1 MGSILK
7 VGVRPE
13 CDNERRQEAKILG
26 ADTEISLFVV
36 EDGQQVDLSHGL
48 RVHQSPEVADHPH
61 WGGFEYLILSC
72 KNGDS
77 VDVATE
83 EVRLQDIVV
92 VVHEIIPQKRRHQEL
107 DPDAEHRQEWF
118 LVGTPQILEAITAAG
133 R

>member
-72 KNGDS
+72 ENSDS
-77 VDVATE
+77 VDIALV
-83 EVRLQDIVV
+83 EVSLQHIVI
-92 VVHEIIPQKRRHQEL
+92 VVHEIVP
-107 DPDAEHRQEWF
+107 
-118 LVGTPQILEAITAAG
+118 
-133 R
+133 

>member
-1 MGSILK
+1 M
-7 VGVRPE
+7 GVRPE
-13 CDNERRQEAKILG
+13 CHDQWGQEAKILG
-26 ADTEISLFVV
+26 TDTELRLFVV

-48 RVHQSPEVADHPH
+48 RVDQSPEVADHPH
-61 WGGFEYLILSC
+61 GGGFEYLILSC

-83 EVRLQDIVV
+83 EVRLQDIVI

-107 DPDAEHRQEWF
+107 DPDAEHHQEWF
-118 LVGTPQILEAITAAG
+118 LVGTPQIVNAIATAG